1 MTENASDAVER
12 AAVGDPSKMD
22 MLPGGINIVGVLA
35 NEAGVLIVHTLR
47 HDHQIQILIVRI
59 ERWKRPIGDPRFQ
72 KVADIA
78 VGEVVRRIGSAVY
91 SGTQQVS
98 TAILPDWRG
107 TGMLGTERKVSSA
120 SWT

>member
-78 VGEVVRRIGSAVY
+78 VGADAGASTGSIAGTALAVAVDRIIIDSFLEN
-91 SGTQQVS
+91 S
-98 TAILPDWRG
+98 
-107 TGMLGTERKVSSA
+107 ERTSIES
-120 SWT
+120 

>member
-35 NEAGVLIVHTLR
+35 NEAGVLGVHTLR

-59 ERWKRPIGDPRFQ
+59 ERWKRPIGDSRFQ
-72 KVADIA
+72 KVAYIG
-78 VGEVVRRIGSAVY
+78 VGEGCRRIRRAVY
-91 SGTQQVS
+91 IGTQQGS
-98 TAILPDWRG
+98 TANR
-107 TGMLGTERKVSSA
+107 LGLR
-120 SWT
+120 